1 MTFFP
6 RGNHLEIECLRLDL
20 YNVFSFPIPSIC
32 LMGSVLYYYL
42 HHLTFS
48 CLAKHFLVL
57 LLEQEPPSK
66 NIKPWT
72 TRSSLNIKPSKSRAG
87 LGHAGHSSVWPRSF
101 SLWSNGF
108 FLSLI
113 WWVLSLSDLMGH
125 FFYFLL
131 LFFNLDF
138 RWLLGVD
145 LVECFVLVDL
155 CLCFVLAEISSF
167 QSEWTNRVFEC
178 WYINRVSNPIRIWKP
193 TLKDSIYSPKSSLL
207 ASRCY

>member
-20 YNVFSFPIPSIC
+20 YNVFSFPIPSMC
-32 LMGSVLYYYL
+32 LMGSVFYYYL

-48 CLAKHFLVL
+48 YLAKHFLVL
-57 LLEQEPPSK
+57 LSEQEPPSK

-87 LGHAGHSSVWPRSF
+87 LGRAGHSSVWPRSF

-113 WWVLSLSDLMGH
+113 WWVI
-125 FFYFLL
+125 FFIFYFYFLT
-131 LFFNLDF
+131 
-138 RWLLGVD
+138 WILGG
-145 LVECFVLVDL
+145 CWGRFGWMFCIGWSMFVFYTCWNFIFSVWMNKLSL
-155 CLCFVLAEISSF
+155 WVLIYKSSF
-167 QSEWTNRVFEC
+167 
-178 WYINRVSNPIRIWKP
+178 
-193 TLKDSIYSPKSSLL
+193 
-207 ASRCY
+207 